1 MLTGH
6 SQNDLLCN
14 GRLAEGGLKESPSIK
29 VGSVSIAALPIDT
42 HANSYPKPH
51 ALDELKSY
59 FGKYFKVNHKLKSYQ
74 HL

>member
-1 MLTGH
+1 MLAGY

-42 HANSYPKPH
+42 HANSLPKPH
-51 ALDELKSY
+51 ALDGVKAYLGSI
-59 FGKYFKVNHKLKSYQ
+59 
-74 HL
+74 